1 LVADPGPGCR
11 PRGRLA
17 ADEENGP
24 VGSRLEF
31 EQPRENRMSKDSV
44 RFGIIGAGTIGA
56 FHAEAIRA
64 VDGARLTAVFDSVG
78 ERSRDFAAKHG
89 IEAYADL
96 DEFLARAPIDAVT
109 VATPT
114 GLHASVA
121 IPSARAGKHVLCEKP
136 LDTTTAKARSIV
148 DACRQSGVILSPV
161 FQSRFGTGATAM
173 KKAIDAGR
181 FGRLL
186 FVSGR
191 IKWLRSQ
198 AYYDSG
204 AWRGTWELDG
214 GGCLMNQSIHGID
227 LMLHF
232 AGAPAE
238 VFGYTATRTH
248 ARLEVEDN
256 ACAVIRYASG
266 AMGVIESST
275 SCAPGFPQQIEVSG
289 ERGTAAIEGD
299 AIVRWQ
305 FADSEPGDASVLA
318 EMGGSSLGS
327 GASDPKGIS
336 IEGHRRQIDDMVG
349 AILRGT
355 KPAVDGAEAQL
366 PVELVCGI
374 YESMKTGRPYRFG
387 TGAS

>member
-1 LVADPGPGCR
+1 
-11 PRGRLA
+11 
-17 ADEENGP
+17 
-24 VGSRLEF
+24 
-31 EQPRENRMSKDSV
+31 MSKDIV

-56 FHAEAIRA
+56 FHAQAIRA
-64 VDGARLTAVFDSVG
+64 VDGARLTAVFDSVA
-78 ERSRDFAAKHG
+78 ERSREFAAKHG
-89 IEAYADL
+89 IESHDDL
-96 DEFLARAPIDAVT
+96 TEFLDKAPIDAVT

-121 IPSARAGKHVLCEKP
+121 IPAARAGKHVLCEKP
-136 LDTTTAKARSIV
+136 LDTTAAKAQSII

-161 FQSRFGTGATAM
+161 FQNRFGAGATAM
-173 KKAIDAGR
+173 KAAIDAGR

-186 FVSGR
+186 FVSGKV
-191 IKWLRSQ
+191 KWLRTQ
-198 AYYDSG
+198 EYYDSG

-214 GGCLMNQSIHGID
+214 GGCLMNQSIHTID

-238 VFGYTATRTH
+238 VFGYTTTRTH

-256 ACAVIRYASG
+256 ACAVVRYASG

-305 FADSEPGDASVLA
+305 FADTDPRDASILA
-318 EMGGSSLGS
+318 GMGGVSAGS
-327 GASDPKGIS
+327 GASDPKAIG
-336 IEGHRRQIDDMVG
+336 IEGHRRQIEDMVG

-355 KPAVDGAEAQL
+355 RPAVDGAEAKL

-374 YESMKTGRPYRFG
+374 YESMRTGRPYRFS
-387 TGAS
+387 TAKD

>member
-1 LVADPGPGCR
+1 
-11 PRGRLA
+11 
-17 ADEENGP
+17 
-24 VGSRLEF
+24 
-31 EQPRENRMSKDSV
+31 MSKDNV

-64 VDGARLTAVFDSVG
+64 VEGARLTAVFDSVA
-78 ERSRDFAAKHG
+78 ERSRNFAAKHE
-89 IEAYADL
+89 IESYADL
-96 DEFLARAPIDAVT
+96 DEFLAKAPIDAVT

-121 IPSARAGKHVLCEKP
+121 IPAARAGKHVLCEKP
-136 LDTTTAKARSIV
+136 LDTTAAKAQSII
-148 DACRQSGVILSPV
+148 DACRQAGVILSPV
-161 FQSRFGTGATAM
+161 FQNRFGAGAMAM
-173 KKAIDAGR
+173 KAAIDAGR

-186 FVSGR
+186 FVSGKV
-191 IKWLRSQ
+191 KWLRTQ
-198 AYYDSG
+198 EYYDSG

-214 GGCLMNQSIHGID
+214 GGCLMNQSIHTID

-256 ACAVIRYASG
+256 ACAVVRYASG

-275 SCAPGFPQQIEVSG
+275 SCAPGLPQQIEVSG
-289 ERGTAAIEGD
+289 ERGTATIEGD

-305 FADSEPGDASVLA
+305 FADADPRDASILA
-318 EMGGSSLGS
+318 GMGGNSVG
-327 GASDPKGIS
+327 GASDPKAIG
-336 IEGHRRQIDDMVG
+336 IEGHRRQVDDMVG

-355 KPAVDGAEAQL
+355 RPAVDGAEARL

-374 YESMKTGRPYRFG
+374 YESMRTGRPYRFG
-387 TGAS
+387 TAKD

>member
-1 LVADPGPGCR
+1 
-11 PRGRLA
+11 
-17 ADEENGP
+17 
-24 VGSRLEF
+24 
-31 EQPRENRMSKDSV
+31 MSKDSV
-44 RFGIIGAGTIGA
+44 RFGIVGAGTIGA

-64 VDGARLTAVFDSVG
+64 VEGARLTAVFDSVA
-78 ERSRDFAAKHG
+78 ERSRDFGAKHG
-89 IEAYADL
+89 IESYADL
-96 DEFLARAPIDAVT
+96 DRFLAQAPIDVVT

-121 IPSARAGKHVLCEKP
+121 IPAARAGKHVLCEKP
-136 LDTTTAKARSIV
+136 LDTTAAKAQSIV
-148 DACRQSGVILSPV
+148 DACRQAGVILSPV
-161 FQSRFGTGATAM
+161 FQNRFGAGAMAM
-173 KKAIDAGR
+173 KEAIAAGR

-198 AYYDSG
+198 EYYDSG
-204 AWRGTWELDG
+204 AWRGTWEFDG
-214 GGCLMNQSIHGID
+214 GGCLMNQSIHTID

-248 ARLEVEDN
+248 ARLETEDN
-256 ACAVIRYASG
+256 ACAVVRFASG

-275 SCAPGFPQQIEVSG
+275 SCAPGFPLQIEVSG

-305 FADSEPGDASVLA
+305 FADTDPLDASILA
-318 EMGGSSLGS
+318 GMGGKSLGD
-327 GASDPKGIS
+327 GASDPKAIG
-336 IEGHRRQIDDMVG
+336 IEGHRRQIEDMVR
-349 AILRGT
+349 AILQGT
-355 KPAVDGAEAQL
+355 KPAVDGAEARL

-374 YESMKTGRPYRFG
+374 YESMKTGRPYRFAGG
-387 TGAS
+387 TP

>member
-1 LVADPGPGCR
+1 
-11 PRGRLA
+11 
-17 ADEENGP
+17 
-24 VGSRLEF
+24 
-31 EQPRENRMSKDSV
+31 MSKDVV
-44 RFGIIGAGTIGA
+44 RFGIIGAGTIAA
-56 FHAEAIRA
+56 FHAQAISA
-64 VDGARLTAVFDSVG
+64 VEGAQLTAVFDSVA
-78 ERSRDFAAKHG
+78 ERSRDFAAKHQ
-89 IEAYADL
+89 IATYADL
-96 DEFLARAPIDAVT
+96 DEFLAKAPIDAVT

-121 IPSARAGKHVLCEKP
+121 IPAARAGKHVLCEKP
-136 LDTTTAKARSIV
+136 LDTTAEKAQSII

-161 FQSRFGTGATAM
+161 FQNRFGAGAAAM
-173 KKAIDAGR
+173 KEAIDAGR

-186 FVSGR
+186 FVSAR
-191 IKWLRSQ
+191 IKWLRTQ
-198 AYYDSG
+198 EYYDSG
-204 AWRGTWELDG
+204 AWRGTWQFDG
-214 GGCLMNQSIHGID
+214 GGCLMNQSIHSID

-256 ACAVIRYASG
+256 ACAVVRFASG

-289 ERGTAAIEGD
+289 ERGTATIEGD
-299 AIVRWQ
+299 AIARWQ
-305 FADSEPGDASVLA
+305 FADVDPRDESILA
-318 EMGGSSLGS
+318 GMGRMSLGS
-327 GASDPKGIS
+327 GASDPKAIG
-336 IEGHRRQIDDMVG
+336 IEGHRRQIEDMVG

-355 KPAVDGAEAQL
+355 QPAVDGAEAKL

-387 TGAS
+387 SATS